1 MLFKNRLCCSHSGS
15 GSHSA
20 VHLSQQLSNAT
31 IKQFNTVTVAEE
43 NYLKAIYK
51 LAEAEPDVAGVST
64 NRIAAA
70 LATRAASVT
79 DMLRRL
85 SEKGLLAYERYRGV
99 QLTDEGRRCALLTI
113 RKHRLWEVF
122 LVQQLGFSWD
132 EVHEVAEELEHIQ
145 SPLLLRRLDA
155 FLGHPALDPHG
166 DPIPA
171 EDGAMRRPATRLLAD
186 LEIGEC
192 GHLAAVKN
200 TSAPFLQYLDKA
212 GLQLGAKV
220 EVLDKVVFDHSLEL
234 RVAHGTVFVSAE
246 VGRNL
251 LVVP

>member
-1 MLFKNRLCCSHSGS
+1 MP
-15 GSHSA
+15 
-20 VHLSQQLSNAT
+20 SQT
-31 IKQFNTVTVAEE
+31 EE

-51 LAEAEPDVAGVST
+51 LAEAEPGTPGVST

-85 SEKGLLAYERYRGV
+85 ADKGLLDYEKYRGV
-99 QLTDEGRRCALLTI
+99 QLTAEGRRLALLTV

-132 EVHEVAEELEHIQ
+132 EVHEVAEELEHVQ
-145 SPLLLRRLDA
+145 SPLLMQRLDA

-186 LEIGEC
+186 LNAGEQ
-192 GHLAAVKN
+192 GTLAAVKN
-200 TSAPFLQYLDKA
+200 TTAPFLQYLDKV
-212 GLQLGAKV
+212 GLQLGALV
-220 EVLDKVVFDHSLEL
+220 EVLEKVVFDNSLEM
-234 RVAHGTVFVSAE
+234 RVNQQRNILVSAE
-246 VGRNL
+246 VSRNL
-251 LVVP
+251 FVTQ

>member
-1 MLFKNRLCCSHSGS
+1 MIKM
-15 GSHSA
+15 
-20 VHLSQQLSNAT
+20 T
-31 IKQFNTVTVAEE
+31 IAEE

-51 LAEAEPDVAGVST
+51 LAEAAPGQDVST

-85 SEKGLLAYERYRGV
+85 AEKGLLDYEKYRGV
-99 QLTDEGRRCALLTI
+99 QLTGEGRRRALLTV

-132 EVHEVAEELEHIQ
+132 EVHEVAEELEHVQ
-145 SPLLLRRLDA
+145 SPLLLQRLDA
-155 FLGHPALDPHG
+155 FLGFPAFDPHG

-171 EDGAMRRPATRLLAD
+171 ADGAVRRPAHRLLAD
-186 LEIGEC
+186 LAVGER
-192 GHLAAVKN
+192 GTLVAVRD
-200 TSAPFLQYLDKA
+200 TSPPFLQYLDKV
-212 GLQLGAKV
+212 GLPLGAQLN
-220 EVLDKVVFDHSLEL
+220 VLDRVAFDNSLEVSVDGE
-234 RVAHGTVFVSAE
+234 RTVLISAE

-251 LVVP
+251 FTT

>member
-1 MLFKNRLCCSHSGS
+1 MPSH
-15 GSHSA
+15 
-20 VHLSQQLSNAT
+20 T
-31 IKQFNTVTVAEE
+31 EE

-51 LAEAEPDVAGVST
+51 LAAAEPGAAGVST

-85 SEKGLLAYERYRGV
+85 ADKGLLAYERYRGV
-99 QLTDEGRRCALLTI
+99 QLTAEGQRLALLTI

-122 LVQQLGFSWD
+122 LVRQLGFSWD
-132 EVHEVAEELEHIQ
+132 EVHEVAEELEHVQ

-171 EDGAMRRPATRLLAD
+171 EDGAMPHPVHRLLAD
-186 LEIGEC
+186 L
-192 GHLAAVKN
+192 AVGARGTLSAVRD
-200 TSAPFLQYLDKA
+200 TSPPFLQYLDKV
-212 GLQLGAKV
+212 GLPLGARI
-220 EVLDKVVFDHSLEL
+220 EVLDKAPFDNSLGL
-234 RVAHGTVFVSAE
+234 KVDNVRTTMISAE
-246 VGRNL
+246 VSRNL
-251 LVVP
+251 FVTE